1 MGKKRY
7 LLGHGLP
14 AEIQQGQVGSHHDG
28 IKVTW
33 DKIARYEAQISEC
46 GLEPLT
52 ELWQKQKQR
61 NGLMW
66 DSNQQT
72 AKCSATRRQV

>member
-33 DKIARYEAQISEC
+33 DKIARYEAQVSEG

-61 NGLMW
+61 NGFEPA
-66 DSNQQT
+66 NQQT